1 MKSLILRTPE
11 VNTLSETGIVTV
23 IRPVKVGKYSV
34 VQRKWY
40 GKHPGGGWWGCDVNP
55 YEYGL
60 EPCAGKGFECP
71 FGQIGEVRFVKETWA
86 LSHDPYSGYYL
97 HYKAIDNGQK
107 GTKVYAKD
115 MADGFEKYNSGSW
128 LKWRSSS
135 TMPQW
140 ASRFNVE
147 CVSVEVVKQLC
158 ADIWDWKIKYKKV

>member
-1 MKSLILRTPE
+1 MKSIILRQHE
-11 VNTLSETGIVTV
+11 VAQLSETGIVMV
-23 IRPVKVGKYSV
+23 VRPVKPQPPSKYDWLGWLLDTTGDGKNIGSGTWTNCVENVYIRC
-34 VQRKWY
+34 QF
-40 GKHPGGGWWGCDVNP
+40 GH
-55 YEYGL
+55 
-60 EPCAGKGFECP
+60 AGEF
-71 FGQIGEVRFVKETWA
+71 RFVKETWA

-140 ASRFNVE
+140 ASRFSVE
-147 CVSVEVVKQLC
+147 CTGVKVEQINGVWSWLNT
-158 ADIWDWKIKYKKV
+158 YKKAG